1 MSRLTDL
8 FSPGPDVPA
17 DVRSLVS
24 GKPLAAVEAEDGSWL
39 VGTRDA
45 FHAVEADRGE
55 QVALRWEQVHRAD
68 WDLETS
74 TLRVER
80 VEDYGQPQTSYSFVL
95 AEPGDLLPLVRE
107 RVTASVVLQRR
118 VDLARRRGFTVIG
131 RRSPAGRGETT
142 WAFEFDAGVD
152 PDEPEVRESAR
163 TALREAQQS
172 IGLPG

>member
-1 MSRLTDL
+1 MSRFTGL
-8 FSPGPDVPA
+8 FSTGPDVPA
-17 DVRSLVS
+17 AVRSLVA
-24 GKPLAAVEAEDGSWL
+24 GKALAAVEAQDGSWL
-39 VGTRDA
+39 VGTRNA
-45 FHAVEADRGE
+45 LHVVEPDRGE
-55 QVALRWEQVHRAD
+55 HLTLRWEQVHRAD

-80 VEDYGQPQTSYSFVL
+80 VEDYGRPVTSYSFVL
-95 AEPGDLLPLVRE
+95 SEPGDLLPMVRE

-131 RRSPAGRGETT
+131 RRSPTGRGEMT
-142 WAFEFDAGVD
+142 WAFEFDRGVD
-152 PDEPEVRESAR
+152 PDAPEVLESAR